1 MVSLGLLIIRVALGV
16 TFFLHGS
23 QKLFGWFWRR
33 RHHRHRAVPR
43 GTLGIRP
50 GRFWAILVGVG
61 EFGGGVLIGIGY
73 LTVLGAFLIIITMV
87 VAISSAAGRH
97 GFWAQHGGYEYNLLI
112 IAVALALIFTGPGMY
127 SFDYTSGVRV
137 LGP

>member
-23 QKLFGWFWRR
+23 QKLFGWFGGGGIT
-33 RHHRHRAVPR
+33 
-43 GTLGIRP
+43 GTARYLEGLGIRP

-87 VAISSAAGRH
+87 VAISAAAGRH

>member
-23 QKLFGWFWRR
+23 QKLFGWFGGGGIT
-33 RHHRHRAVPR
+33 
-43 GTLGIRP
+43 GTARYLEGFGIRP

-61 EFGGGVLIGIGY
+61 EFGGGVLIGMGY

-87 VAISSAAGRH
+87 VAISAAAGRH